1 LKILRQRDDSQFHIE
16 ANCFLKYLCHGSQES
31 PQGMFDDIL
40 SSFGDAG
47 FSLTVI
53 TFIICHNHKPFNA
66 FHKIHVSTVL
76 SLNVN
81 PSTLFP

>member
-1 LKILRQRDDSQFHIE
+1 
-16 ANCFLKYLCHGSQES
+16 
-31 PQGMFDDIL
+31 MFDDIL